1 MRNTVVLLAQLH
13 YYSLWELIELFGWRW
28 RRWLGARA
36 RLLRFFCNGKELSK
50 NMAGRMSR
58 SMRVIACW
66 RVLFYVRQQ
75 LTPTVI
81 VCCRTDL
88 IYVCCSKRLLSIVS
102 FSRVHR
108 YTYVP
113 INHTPYYYYVWY
125 DKYLPSPAITAAAH
139 PSPLTALN

>member
-58 SMRVIACW
+58 NAC
-66 RVLFYVRQQ
+66 
-75 LTPTVI
+75 
-81 VCCRTDL
+81 D
-88 IYVCCSKRLLSIVS
+88 RLLASIVLRAS
-102 FSRVHR
+102 AAHSYCNSLLSDRPNICMLFQKASVHR
-108 YTYVP
+108 LVFKSSSLYLCT
-113 INHTPYYYYVWY
+113 HQPYAILLLWY